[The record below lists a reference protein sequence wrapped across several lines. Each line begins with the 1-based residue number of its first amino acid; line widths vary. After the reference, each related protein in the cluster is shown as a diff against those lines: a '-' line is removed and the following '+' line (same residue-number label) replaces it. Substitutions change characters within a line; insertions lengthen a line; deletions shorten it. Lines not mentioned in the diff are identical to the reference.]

1 MSKYCICYI
10 FSLLAKVFNLTFH
23 LACVCI
29 FSPFG
34 NVTTDSPDSLHHLLL
49 IFQNAKLLELWVSW
63 ATKTVEDES
72 EAVQKSLAQRKGF
85 GRGVKKK
92 GWEVI
97 LFFYLPVGS
106 TNIYVFRYVQ
116 VEICIGLYVYPS
128 LYLAINPSNIEYLSV
143 DTLVDAW
150 NHGIIKKSW
159 APHLQD
165 FFVHIPM
172 IKGKQKVTFL
182 KFHVWIIKM
191 RNTHMYIYRYIF

>member
-1 MSKYCICYI
+1 M
-10 FSLLAKVFNLTFH
+10 LQL
-23 LACVCI
+23 
-29 FSPFG
+29 
-34 NVTTDSPDSLHHLLL
+34 TTDSPDSLHHLLL

-72 EAVQKSLAQRKGF
+72 EAVQKSLAQRNGF
-85 GRGVKKK
+85 GRGVIKQMVGGK
-92 GWEVI
+92 V
-97 LFFYLPVGS
+97 FFYYYYLPVGC

-116 VEICIGLYVYPS
+116 VEICIGLCVYPS

-172 IKGKQKVTFL
+172 IKEKQ
-182 KFHVWIIKM
+182 
-191 RNTHMYIYRYIF
+191 